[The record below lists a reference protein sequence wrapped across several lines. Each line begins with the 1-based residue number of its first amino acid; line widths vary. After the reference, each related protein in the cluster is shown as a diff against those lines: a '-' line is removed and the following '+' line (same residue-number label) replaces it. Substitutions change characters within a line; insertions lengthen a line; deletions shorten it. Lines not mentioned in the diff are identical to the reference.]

1 MVYNKV
7 TKQYKTMEVIKMNK
21 LSEVI
26 EQATQECIR
35 TGSGEMELNNNIS
48 VGATWESWEEN
59 DSFDTIGIY
68 IYENGVIKFY
78 YQLKEIL
85 IESY

>member
-1 MVYNKV
+1 
-7 TKQYKTMEVIKMNK
+7 MNE
-21 LSEVI
+21 LSKAI

-48 VGATWESWEEN
+48 VGATWESWEEDN
-59 DSFDTIGIY
+59 NFDIIGIY

-78 YQLKEIL
+78 YQLEETKTQ
-85 IESY
+85 SY

>member
-1 MVYNKV
+1 
-7 TKQYKTMEVIKMNK
+7 MNK
-21 LSEVI
+21 LSKAI

-48 VGATWESWEEN
+48 VGATWESWEEDN
-59 DSFDTIGIY
+59 NFDVIGIY

-78 YQLKEIL
+78 YQLEETKT
-85 IESY
+85 ESY

>member
-1 MVYNKV
+1 
-7 TKQYKTMEVIKMNK
+7 MNE
-21 LSEVI
+21 LSKAI

-48 VGATWESWEEN
+48 VGATWESWEEDN
-59 DSFDTIGIY
+59 NFDVIGIY

-78 YQLKEIL
+78 YQLEETKT
-85 IESY
+85 ESY